1 MPFPVNRK
9 GTRPDSVQRTMGF
22 HFLGGFSFLGFEEK
36 NSDLEGKEGDQAA
49 KGGYLSSVA
58 RLVPSYAAVWTHL
71 F

>member
-1 MPFPVNRK
+1 
-9 GTRPDSVQRTMGF
+9 MGI

-49 KGGYLSSVA
+49 KGGYLSSLA
-58 RLVPSYAAVWTHL
+58 RLVPSYASVWTHL